1 MSTKAE
7 AITDLALAKAI
18 RRVRSVARDLKSV
31 GLSRLNLHF
40 SRAGPACLDDAAA
53 IRLVA
58 DLAERVAGSEVRM
71 KYVLVPEEP
80 TEAMIESALADHA
93 ENAPFDSPFGSRGSF
108 ASYYRAIISTL
119 PPPAVSP
126 ATVTADDVLRA
137 EMVSTLTAI
146 GRTARSDGGR
156 TFDDCI
162 RDLAVIDDL
171 ARAVLDLIE
180 GGLPERAQAKPG
192 TQAAQTKQQVEQV
205 DHRHQHDDHDDD
217 VRERRGEREQP
228 DRPDHQRED

>member
-1 MSTKAE
+1 MT
-7 AITDLALAKAI
+7 LA
-18 RRVRSVARDLKSV
+18 
-31 GLSRLNLHF
+31 
-40 SRAGPACLDDAAA
+40 
-53 IRLVA
+53 
-58 DLAERVAGSEVRM
+58 
-71 KYVLVPEEP
+71 
-80 TEAMIESALADHA
+80 
-93 ENAPFDSPFGSRGSF
+93 
-108 ASYYRAIISTL
+108 
-119 PPPAVSP
+119 PPPAESPAKVTVDQLEAVIRKHVYSDTFGAIGYDSAARAVMALIGEP

-205 DHRHQHDDHDDD
+205 DPRHQHDDHDDD